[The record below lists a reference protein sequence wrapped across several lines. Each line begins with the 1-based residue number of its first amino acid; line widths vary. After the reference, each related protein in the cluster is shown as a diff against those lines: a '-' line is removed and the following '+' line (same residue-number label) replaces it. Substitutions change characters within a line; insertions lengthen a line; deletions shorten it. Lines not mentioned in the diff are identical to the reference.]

1 MAIGPRLDL
10 RQSQSLVMTPQLQ
23 QAIRLLQLSAVEL
36 VEYVDQELE
45 ANPLLER
52 DESGG
57 EGSLSEAMGN
67 ADDRS
72 EDGMSIVD
80 SVDEQPDAAMDIDE
94 GLTENDAAYD
104 TAPDAAGSMVSVE
117 SSSSSSGG
125 SFDDMQSDLEQ
136 TLSETED
143 LRSHL
148 DGQLN
153 LTVMAASDRLI
164 ATALIDSLDESGYL
178 SGDLEAL
185 AEQLGAPLETIE
197 AVLGVL
203 QSFDPAGLFA
213 RDLKEC
219 LALQLQDRNRYDPA
233 IEALI
238 ENLDLLAKRDFN
250 ALKNLC
256 NADTEDLRDMIE
268 EVRALDP
275 KPALRFETSVSYT
288 VIPDVIM
295 TPIPDGGWR
304 VELNAETLP
313 KVLIN
318 NQYYAELNQPGSS
331 KEEKTF
337 VAEKFQSATWLVR
350 ALEQRATTI
359 LKVSTAF
366 VGKQDAFFR
375 KGVTFLR
382 PLILKDIAELT
393 ELHESTVSRVT
404 NNKFIATPRGIYELK
419 YFFSHGLTRSDGEEA
434 TSAEAVR
441 HRIKQMVNDESLDA
455 ILSDDQIVEKLRQDG
470 IKVARRTVAKYRESL
485 KIPSSVQRR
494 RQKANDLPMT

>member
-1 MAIGPRLDL
+1 MAIGPRLAL

-23 QAIRLLQLSAVEL
+23 QAIRLLQLSAAEL

-45 ANPLLER
+45 TNPLLER
-52 DESGG
+52 DESSG
-57 EGSLSEAMGN
+57 EGSLNEAMGN

-72 EDGMSIVD
+72 EEGMNIVD
-80 SVDEQPDAAMDIDE
+80 SVDEQPDVAIDIDE

-104 TAPDAAGSMVSVE
+104 TDSDATGSTMVSVE
-117 SSSSSSGG
+117 SSSSSGG

-136 TLSETED
+136 TLSEAED

-148 DGQLN
+148 EGQLS
-153 LTVMAASDRLI
+153 LTTMSASDRLI

-178 SGDLEAL
+178 ASDFDAL
-185 AEQLGAPLETIE
+185 ADQLGASVESIESVLET
-197 AVLGVL
+197 L
-203 QSFDPAGLFA
+203 QKFDPAGLFA

-219 LALQLQDRNRYDPA
+219 LVLQLRDRNRYDPV
-233 IEALI
+233 IGALI
-238 ENLDLLAKRDFN
+238 DNLDLLAKRDFDQ
-250 ALKNLC
+250 LKTRC
-256 NADTEDLRDMIE
+256 NVDTEDLRDMIE

-295 TPIPDGGWR
+295 TPTPDGGWR

-318 NQYYAELNQPGSS
+318 NQYYSELSQSGTS

-359 LKVSTAF
+359 LKVSTAL
-366 VGKQDAFFR
+366 VAKQDAFFR
-375 KGVTFLR
+375 KGVTFLK
-382 PLILKDIAELT
+382 PLILKDIAEDT

-419 YFFSHGLTRSDGEEA
+419 YFFSHGLTQGDGEEA

-441 HRIKQMVNDESLDA
+441 HRIKKMVDDEPVDA
-455 ILSDDQIVEKLRQDG
+455 VLSDDQIVDKLRQNG
-470 IKVARRTVAKYRESL
+470 VKVARRTVAKYRESL

-494 RQKANDLPMT
+494 RQKANDLPPT